1 MLYNI
6 FKCFNNSIYIFVFV
20 VLGLKWSFNKSCWI
34 FFMELFC
41 IILFII
47 LSLDVELMDRVR
59 MLIVFWV
66 LLVCFIYD
74 WRVWLFDSGVL
85 YIWYL

>member
-41 IILFII
+41 IILIFLLWIRKIVRKCEIKLVII
-47 LSLDVELMDRVR
+47 YIFCSG
-59 MLIVFWV
+59 IVWMYFNV
-66 LLVCFIYD
+66 YK
-74 WRVWLFDSGVL
+74 L
-85 YIWYL
+85 YNVYGNY